1 VENREVLTLDQRVA
15 GRFSK
20 ERLYQEREE
29 AILQVAGE
37 VFMEKGYHGMSMDEI
52 ADLVGIG
59 KPTLYRHFVSKEEL
73 IFTLVRRNLP
83 EIFQDLETIRT
94 DRKMSVQQ
102 KLEAT
107 LQTVYRHAI
116 NTCQLS
122 LLSGNAEIPQGFH
135 EKRTEVEKIHQ
146 DFVEHI
152 RNVLQAGKASGELD
166 ASVPLPLMQTL
177 FISLL
182 TPRNYQC
189 LIAEERMTVED
200 LVASLM
206 RLYAPR

>member
-1 VENREVLTLDQRVA
+1 MDQRVA

-29 AILQVAGE
+29 AILQVAGS
-37 VFMEKGYHGMSMDEI
+37 VYLEKGYHGMSMDEI

-94 DRKMSVQQ
+94 DQKMSVQQ
-102 KLEAT
+102 KLE
-107 LQTVYRHAI
+107 V
-116 NTCQLS
+116 
-122 LLSGNAEIPQGFH
+122 SGNAEIPQGFH

-146 DFVEHI
+146 DFVEHM

-177 FISLL
+177 FLSLL

>member
-1 VENREVLTLDQRVA
+1 LDKRVA

-29 AILQVAGE
+29 AILQVAGD
-37 VFMEKGYHGMSMDEI
+37 VYLEKGYHGMSMDEI

-59 KPTLYRHFVSKEEL
+59 KPTLYRHFVSKETL

-83 EIFQDLETIRT
+83 EIFHTLQTIRT
-94 DRKMSVQQ
+94 DQKANVQQ

-107 LQTVYRHAI
+107 LQTIYRHAI

-122 LLSGNAEIPQGFH
+122 LFSGNAEIPQGFS
-135 EKRTEVEKIHQ
+135 EKRAEVEKIHQ

-152 RNVLQAGKASGELD
+152 RDILQAGKANGELD

-177 FISLL
+177 FFSLL
-182 TPRNYQC
+182 TPRNYRFLIVEEC
-189 LIAEERMTVED
+189 LTAED

-206 RLYAPR
+206 RLYASR

>member
-1 VENREVLTLDQRVA
+1 MFHA
-15 GRFSK
+15 
-20 ERLYQEREE
+20 
-29 AILQVAGE
+29 
-37 VFMEKGYHGMSMDEI
+37 
-52 ADLVGIG
+52 
-59 KPTLYRHFVSKEEL
+59 
-73 IFTLVRRNLP
+73 
-83 EIFQDLETIRT
+83 LETIRT
-94 DRKMSVQQ
+94 DQKMSVQQ

-107 LQTVYRHAI
+107 LQTIYQHAI

-135 EKRTEVEKIHQ
+135 EKKAEVEKIHQ

-152 RNVLQAGKASGELD
+152 RDVLQAGKASGELD

-177 FISLL
+177 FFSLL
-182 TPRNYQC
+182 TPRNYQR
-189 LIAEERMTVED
+189 LIDEERMTVED

>member
-1 VENREVLTLDQRVA
+1 MDKRVA

-29 AILQVAGE
+29 AILQVAGD
-37 VFMEKGYHGMSMDEI
+37 VYLEKGYHGMSMDEV

-59 KPTLYRHFVSKEEL
+59 KPTLYRHFVSKEAL

-83 EIFQDLETIRT
+83 EIFHALETIRT
-94 DRKMSVQQ
+94 DQKANIQQ

-107 LQTVYRHAI
+107 LQTIYRHAI

-122 LLSGNAEIPQGFH
+122 LFSGNAEIPQGFH
-135 EKRTEVEKIHQ
+135 EKRAEVEKIYQ
-146 DFVEHI
+146 DFVAHI
-152 RNVLQAGKASGELD
+152 RDILQAGKANGELD

-177 FISLL
+177 FFSLL
-182 TPRNYQC
+182 TPRNYRFLIVEEC
-189 LIAEERMTVED
+189 LTVED

-206 RLYAPR
+206 RLYASR